1 MRQVFIIILSCIFFL
16 ASCQQKPKDSSLSVQ
31 DLPTD
36 TIDATVD
43 SLEIEQQLTEEMQ
56 QPSNADELFDDF
68 LFTYA
73 DNSRFQ
79 ISRTIFP
86 LPYYDHDSSTYISR
100 NDWHH
105 NNIFSQ
111 NNTYSI
117 LFDREKDMDCV
128 IDTTLTSVQVEFVML
143 ASKTVKKYYFEKKN
157 RAWMLEAI
165 NIFTMADEDF
175 EFLHFYHQFA
185 SDSTFQYQ
193 HIASNIQLVTID
205 PEDEFS
211 ILETTIKDEQWPA
224 FKPLLSADSQSFIN
238 YGQPNNAHSSH
249 KIMKINSIG
258 SGETN
263 VLYFRRKGT
272 QWELYKFED
281 VSI

>member
-1 MRQVFIIILSCIFFL
+1 MRQVFIILSCIL
-16 ASCQQKPKDSSLSVQ
+16 VLVSCQQKAKETNLSEQ
-31 DLPTD
+31 DLLTD
-36 TIDATVD
+36 TIDAGCD

-56 QPSNADELFDDF
+56 QPNNADELFDDF
-68 LFTYA
+68 LFSYA

-79 ISRTIFP
+79 VSRTIFP
-86 LPYYDHDSSTYISR
+86 LPYYDHDTSTYISR

-105 NNIFSQ
+105 NNVFSQ
-111 NNTYSI
+111 DNTYSI
-117 LFDREKDMDCV
+117 LFDQEADMDCV
-128 IDTTLTSVQVEFVML
+128 LDTTLTSVQVEFVML

-175 EFLHFYHQFA
+175 EFLNFYHQFA
-185 SDSTFQYQ
+185 ADSTFQYR
-193 HIASNIQLVTID
+193 HIASHIQLVTID

-224 FKPLLSADSQSFIN
+224 FKPILSAESQSFIN
-238 YGQPNNAHSSH
+238 YGQPNTADSNR

-263 VLYFRRKGT
+263 VLYFRRKGP